1 MATIAD
7 VIYARYTAVYGPR
20 PQGCCPLIA
29 DEIAAA
35 TGGEVVAGELT
46 WFGGSCRRTHW
57 WVELDG
63 EVIDPMGDDF
73 LDGEEAT
80 GRHEIH
86 RDRREFDAILP
97 IYEKWRVGE
106 TRMDTWIANEI
117 TEAEKLGTADA
128 KEGYDPLWY
137 RTGESYIC
145 AETGSI
151 GNQGIGE
158 AYLKAYLAEKLR
170 IQLSTPGTQNV
181 RVSNLLIDYANEI
194 DPRAGLTLST
204 EDREH
209 WRLRCEGDGYDLGV
223 YQDPD
228 GGFWV
233 LRYDPATDE
242 KIPCVLKFCGDED
255 AVDAL
260 LGTEKP

>member
-63 EVIDPMGDDF
+63 EVIDPMGDDI

-86 RDRREFDAILP
+86 RDRGEF
-97 IYEKWRVGE
+97 
-106 TRMDTWIANEI
+106 
-117 TEAEKLGTADA
+117 EAV
-128 KEGYDPLWY
+128 
-137 RTGESYIC
+137 
-145 AETGSI
+145 
-151 GNQGIGE
+151 
-158 AYLKAYLAEKLR
+158 
-170 IQLSTPGTQNV
+170 LS
-181 RVSNLLIDYANEI
+181 RY
-194 DPRAGLTLST
+194 
-204 EDREH
+204 EH
-209 WRLRCEGDGYDLGV
+209 WRLGQRGWWNLAAEE
-223 YQDPD
+223 
-228 GGFWV
+228 
-233 LRYDPATDE
+233 ATR
-242 KIPCVLKFCGDED
+242 KG
-255 AVDAL
+255 
-260 LGTEKP
+260 